1 MSSKRGSIL
10 GHVSGS
16 YDVQVLIAAP
26 DVPLPSRAAVD
37 HAKIEL
43 DRKLGASKVMTST
56 DACATYGADESDVVG
71 RAPDVVVIAAS
82 ADDVRVALEIADAC
96 GVPITPRGAGTGR
109 TGGAVPIAGG
119 IVLATHALA
128 QVKDIDRK
136 DLLAVVEPGVVTGEL
151 HALCE
156 KEGLFYPPDPN
167 SLDSCMIGGNIAENA
182 GGPRA
187 FKYGVTRDYVLG
199 LEVCLV
205 GGRVLRTGRRT
216 VKGVTGYDVTS
227 LLVGSEGT
235 LGVFTEATLRLM
247 RKPQEIAT
255 VLALFDDVH
264 TCASGVGAIIEA
276 GLVPRCIELLD
287 RATLDAV
294 RSQGSAIDPRA
305 GAMLLIELD
314 GDAASLGPALERLGE
329 ALSAGKGVVDVVV
342 AQDAAQRARLWAARK
357 LLSRATRKL
366 TKYKLSEDVV
376 VPRSR
381 VPELLVRVDR
391 IGEETGVRHLTYG
404 HAGDGNL
411 HVNFLWND
419 DGERP
424 AVDRAI
430 DLLMRA
436 TIDLGGTLSG
446 EHGIGVSKM
455 AFLPLE
461 QSAGLIDLQRDV
473 KRAFDPKELLNPGK
487 IFPARGGGHRAC

>member
-1 MSSKRGSIL
+1 
-10 GHVSGS
+10 VN
-16 YDVQVLIAAP
+16 VLIAAP
-26 DVPLPSRAAVD
+26 DVPLPSRAALER
-37 HAKIEL
+37 AKSDLE
-43 DRKLGASKVMTST
+43 RKLGVSKVMTSV

-71 RAPDVVVIAAS
+71 RAPDAVVIVER
-82 ADDVRVALEIADAC
+82 ADDVRVVLEIADLH
-96 GVPITPRGAGTGR
+96 GVPVTPRGAGTGR
-109 TGGAVPIAGG
+109 TGGAVPVAGG

-128 QVKDIDRK
+128 QVKDIDRH

-156 KEGLFYPPDPN
+156 REGLFYPPDPN
-167 SLDSCMIGGNIAENA
+167 SLDSCLIGGNVAENA

-199 LEVCLV
+199 LEACLI

-235 LGVFTEATLRLM
+235 LGVFTEVTLRLL

-264 TCASGVGAIIEA
+264 ACANGVGAIIEA

-314 GDAASLGPALERLGE
+314 GDSTSLGPALERLGDV
-329 ALSAGKGVVDVVV
+329 LSTGKGVVDVVV

-366 TKYKLSEDVV
+366 TRYKLSEDIV

-381 VPELLVRVDR
+381 VPELLVKVDR

-419 DGERP
+419 DDERP
-424 AVDRAI
+424 RVDRAI
-430 DLLMRA
+430 ALLMRT

-455 AFLPLE
+455 AYLPLE
-461 QSAGLIDLQRDV
+461 QSAELIDLQRDL
-473 KRAFDPKELLNPGK
+473 KRVFDPKELLNPGK
-487 IFPARGGGHRAC
+487 IFPARGHRAC